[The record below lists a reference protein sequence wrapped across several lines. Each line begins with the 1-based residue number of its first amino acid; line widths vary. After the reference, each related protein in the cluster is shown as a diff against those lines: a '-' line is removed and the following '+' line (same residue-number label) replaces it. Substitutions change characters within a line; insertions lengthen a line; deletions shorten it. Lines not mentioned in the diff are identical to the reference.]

1 MDKTFHFL
9 TGLPRSGGTLLSS
22 LLNQNP
28 DIYSTPISPLPT
40 FMWEFSQLAENTEQV
55 KRNVENQIKTEILFS
70 SFLNTYYKEVEKPIV
85 IEREK
90 SWGTPANLN
99 LIKKYVS
106 PTPKILVTVRDILE
120 IIASFVKMN
129 PQYLKNDVVN
139 SGFFSTNYRSQK
151 DNISEMV
158 MAHNGDVDKAL
169 LSLASAFYPENK
181 GMFHIVEYKD
191 LVLQPEDT
199 MNKIYDFLDLPHY
212 KHNFNKIEKVEKDD
226 DEALG
231 LPKNLHEIRKSLSQ
245 SSTNVDILSDYI
257 QHKYSNMEF
266 WRKDSLMKVR
276 GKDF

>member
-191 LVLQPEDT
+191 LVLQPEET